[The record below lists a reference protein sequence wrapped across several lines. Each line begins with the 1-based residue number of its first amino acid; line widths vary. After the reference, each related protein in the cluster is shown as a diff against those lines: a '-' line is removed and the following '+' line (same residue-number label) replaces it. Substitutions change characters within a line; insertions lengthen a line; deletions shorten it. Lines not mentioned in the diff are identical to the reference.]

1 MFLVLRNRWYSWL
14 KVAIDAQELKTRK
27 DNTKLYF
34 IHNKPSQ
41 IQLKLMILLE
51 GKNCGSS
58 SQPTIKWIQH
68 KNSRYKNEDIMMQ
81 HKKAIQNGLRIMVS
95 YSLRPIGSSGPTNP
109 FFQGEGLTTT
119 QCCIFSP
126 SQLPKG
132 PNIEGLFLRFV
143 LVVLFISKFLV
154 DPTIG
159 SFQPQGVLVL
169 VSV

>member
-14 KVAIDAQELKTRK
+14 KVAIDAQELKTQK

-34 IHNKPSQ
+34 IHKKPSQ

-68 KNSRYKNEDIMMQ
+68 KNSRYKNEDLMMQ

-95 YSLRPIGSSGPTNP
+95 YSPRPIGSSGPTNP
-109 FFQGEGLTTT
+109 FFQGEGLITTH
-119 QCCIFSP
+119 CCIFSP

-132 PNIEGLFLRFV
+132 PNIEGLFLGFV
-143 LVVLFISKFLV
+143 LVVLFLSKFLV
-154 DPTIG
+154 DPIIG